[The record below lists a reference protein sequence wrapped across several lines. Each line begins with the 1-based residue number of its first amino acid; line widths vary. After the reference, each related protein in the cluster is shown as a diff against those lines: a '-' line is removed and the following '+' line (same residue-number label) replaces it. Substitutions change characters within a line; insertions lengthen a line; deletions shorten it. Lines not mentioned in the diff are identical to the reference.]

1 MAARAGQSAADKAAR
16 MRAARE
22 AGQAILPPTSAAPDG
37 ASTGRDEISATAL
50 TQHEEGGVMVRL
62 SVDLA
67 QALYDQLDDWMRT
80 AARASGRTRFHRVLV
95 MRALIRELLADA
107 ALAERV
113 RRRVQDDMRRG
124 T

>member
-1 MAARAGQSAADKAAR
+1 MVTRASQSAADKAAR
-16 MRAARE
+16 MKAARE
-22 AGQAILPPTSAAPDG
+22 AGQATPPPISAVVDGAPREQDEVPAAPR
-37 ASTGRDEISATAL
+37 APR
-50 TQHEEGGVMVRL
+50 EEGGTVVRL

-95 MRALIRELLADA
+95 MRALIRELLADP

-113 RRRVQDDMRRG
+113 RRRVQDDMQRS